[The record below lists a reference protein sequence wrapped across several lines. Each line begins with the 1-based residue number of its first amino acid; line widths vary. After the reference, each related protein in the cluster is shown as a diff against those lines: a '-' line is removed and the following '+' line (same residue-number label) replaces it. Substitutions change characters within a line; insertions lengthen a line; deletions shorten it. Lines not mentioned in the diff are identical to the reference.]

1 MKKLNYTKL
10 MALKPTVLTNFRN
23 REGQEIEL
31 VEHPTQGDLSPVIIV
46 YHAEKL
52 AVLSDFF
59 DCDDLTGGSDYEPIY
74 QHGEMNLAYE
84 LGY

>member
-10 MALKPTVLTNFRN
+10 MALKPTVLTKFTN

-46 YHAEKL
+46 YHDEKI
-52 AVLSDFF
+52 AVISDFF
-59 DCDDLTGGSDYEPIY
+59 DTNDLLGGADYEPIY
-74 QHGEMNLAYE
+74 MYGEMNLAYE
-84 LGY
+84 IGL